1 MAKRKKSFQK
11 NYSKEASSF
20 ILIALG
26 IILILAI
33 VSYDRADDP
42 KLQID
47 NNSIQI
53 KNWIGPA
60 GAAIAAPLMNFTL
73 GYPILFLPIIII
85 MIGVQ
90 LFRGNRLNQYMRP
103 ILLLT
108 VWAVFISIILALP
121 EAFETYGKIREYY
134 PSGIIGGTAASYLI
148 FYLGKFG
155 TILIFATLLL
165 VLTVVTLRLDVV
177 MIFDH
182 LKRFYTKILKQFRKD
197 YQDWLSER
205 KRRKKEAYLKRKNYK
220 IEREIKTETPVEIK
234 TGESAKISEKYLR
247 KEIITEPEKNA
258 EAITEEKPMIKTTL
272 DDVLEKAQGTGVD
285 TTVIKKAAQSLPSDV
300 SETSSVSVKDSPISD
315 EDISF
320 EVEEEAKV
328 EEIDYDRLVKES
340 IAKYEFPSID
350 LLESAPVGE
359 STVSH
364 EELKVNA
371 AQLEAKLMDF
381 GLSAKVIRVTAGPVI
396 TLYEIQPAPGV
407 KVSQIV
413 ALSNDLAL
421 AMEARGI
428 RMVAPI
434 PGKAA
439 IGIEIPNRQP
449 QTVYLKPIIRSETY
463 VNSDHILPL
472 AIGKTINGEVYC
484 ADLTKMPHLLIAGST
499 GSGKSVGINTI
510 IASIFYR
517 VDPGKVKFV
526 LIDPKKIELSL
537 YRALSE
543 HYLVWRSD
551 LDEEVITKPSNA
563 VSILNTLVLEMEKR
577 YDKLAHLGV
586 RNIEDYNLRVRQG
599 GPRIKEEKLQQ
610 LPYIIIIIDELADLM
625 MIAAKEVENPIA
637 RLTQMARAVGIHL
650 ILATQRPSVDVITGV
665 IKANFP
671 ARIAYMV
678 TTRPDSK
685 TILDMNGAE
694 QLLGNGDML
703 YQPPGEPRPIR
714 LQNPLITTREIERL
728 ISHIKKQPKLPHYS
742 LPQPSEAR
750 RDIFD
755 GTNGG
760 GTDELYETAK
770 QIVVQHQQGSISLL
784 QRRLKIGYSRAA
796 RLIDE
801 MEEEG
806 IVGPAEGSKPRQVFY
821 LPEDL

>member
-1 MAKRKKSFQK
+1 MVKKRKSTQK
-11 NYSKEASSF
+11 TYSREATSF

-26 IILILAI
+26 VILLLAI
-33 VSYDRADDP
+33 FSYDRRDDP
-42 KLQID
+42 NLQIE
-47 NNSIQI
+47 NNSMQI

-60 GAAIAAPLMNFTL
+60 GAAIADPLIKYTF

-85 MIGVQ
+85 LIGIQ
-90 LFRGNRLNQYMRP
+90 LFRKQSLNPYLRP
-103 ILLLT
+103 IILMV
-108 VWAVFISIILALP
+108 VWAFFISILLALP
-121 EAFETYGKIREYY
+121 EAFDTMGKIREYY
-134 PSGIIGGTAASYLI
+134 PSGLIGGLTASYLVI
-148 FYLGKFG
+148 YLGKFG
-155 TILIFATLLL
+155 TIIILLAFL
-165 VLTVVTLRLDVV
+165 LALSIISLRLDLA
-177 MIFDH
+177 MILSYVHNAIGKIH
-182 LKRFYTKILKQFRKD
+182 LKINTAYQNWQIDRK
-197 YQDWLSER
+197 
-205 KRRKKEAYLKRKNYK
+205 KRKKEAFLKRKHLK
-220 IEREIKTETPVEIK
+220 VEPEIVSNQPVEINSVKTAKLPGEDRLKQGEKNKTETDE
-234 TGESAKISEKYLR
+234 TDLEH
-247 KEIITEPEKNA
+247 
-258 EAITEEKPMIKTTL
+258 KPMIRTTL
-272 DDVLEKAQGTGVD
+272 EDVLKQSEGVTID
-285 TTVIKKAAQSLPSDV
+285 TAVIKKAAQPAATD
-300 SETSSVSVKDSPISD
+300 TNGAVKK
-315 EDISF
+315 EDAGQPMEANDIPF
-320 EVEEEAKV
+320 EFEEEVKV
-328 EEIDYDRLVKES
+328 EEVDYDRLVKES
-340 IAKYEFPSID
+340 IAKYEFPSVD
-350 LLESAPVGE
+350 LLESA
-359 STVSH
+359 VSDDTSVDR
-364 EELKVNA
+364 EELKTNA
-371 AQLEAKLMDF
+371 SLLESKLMDF

-396 TLYEIQPAPGV
+396 TLYELQPAPGV

-413 ALSNDLAL
+413 ALANDLAL

-434 PGKAA
+434 PGIAA

-449 QTVYLKPIIRSETY
+449 QTVYLKPMIRSEKF
-463 VNSDHILPL
+463 VNSKHILPI
-472 AIGKTINGEVYC
+472 AMGKAINGEVYC

-510 IASIFYR
+510 IASILYR

-526 LIDPKKIELSL
+526 MIDPKKIELSL

-543 HYLVWRSD
+543 HYLVWRTD

-563 VSILNTLVLEMEKR
+563 VSILNTIVLEMELR

-586 RNIEDYNLRVRQG
+586 RNIEDYNMRVRQG

-625 MIAAKEVENPIA
+625 MVAAKEVETPIA

-714 LQNPLITTREIERL
+714 LQNPLITTKEVDRL
-728 ISHIKKQPKLPHYS
+728 IAHIKKQPKLPHYS
-742 LPQPSEAR
+742 LPQPTESR
-750 RDIFD
+750 KDIFD
-755 GTNGG
+755 TMNGG
-760 GTDELYETAK
+760 GSDELYETAK
-770 QIVVQHQQGSISLL
+770 GIVVQHQQGSISLL

-806 IVGPAEGSKPRQVFY
+806 VVGPADGSKPRQVYY

>member
-11 NYSKEASSF
+11 NYTREASSF

-26 IILILAI
+26 IILMLAI
-33 VSYDRADDP
+33 LSYDRADDP
-42 KLQID
+42 NLKID

-53 KNWIGPA
+53 KNLIGPA
-60 GAAIAAPLMNFTL
+60 GAAIAAPLMNYTL

-85 MIGVQ
+85 LVGLQ
-90 LFRGNRLNQYMRP
+90 LFRGNHLNQYLRP
-103 ILLLT
+103 VVLLT
-108 VWAVFISIILALP
+108 VWAVFISIVLALP
-121 EAFETYGKIREYY
+121 EAFETSGKIREYY
-134 PSGIIGGTAASYLI
+134 PSGIVGGTAASYLI
-148 FYLGKFG
+148 FYLGKIG
-155 TILIFATLLL
+155 TILILATLLL

-177 MIFDH
+177 MILDYIIYNFKK
-182 LKRFYTKILKQFRKD
+182 LQKQFRRG
-197 YQDWLSER
+197 YQDWLAER
-205 KRRKKEAYLKRKNYK
+205 NRRKKQAFFKRQKYK
-220 IEREIKTETPVEIK
+220 IEPEIINDKPLEIK
-234 TGESAKISEKYLR
+234 TGDQAKLSEKYREKDSL
-247 KEIITEPEKNA
+247 KTEE
-258 EAITEEKPMIKTTL
+258 TTSEEKPMIKTTL
-272 DDVLEKAQGTGVD
+272 DD
-285 TTVIKKAAQSLPSDV
+285 
-300 SETSSVSVKDSPISD
+300 
-315 EDISF
+315 DISF
-320 EVEEEAKV
+320 EVEEEVKV
-328 EEIDYDRLVKES
+328 EEINYDRLVKES

-350 LLESAPVGE
+350 LLESAPTDNP
-359 STVSH
+359 SISH
-364 EELKVNA
+364 EELKINA

-413 ALSNDLAL
+413 ALANDLAL

-463 VNSDHILPL
+463 VNSNHILPL

-484 ADLTKMPHLLIAGST
+484 ADLTKMPHLLMAGST

-543 HYLVWRSD
+543 HYLIWRSD

-563 VSILNTLVLEMEKR
+563 VSILNSLVVEMEKR

-586 RNIEDYNLRVRQG
+586 RNIEDYNMRVRQG
-599 GPRIKEEKLQQ
+599 GLRIKEEKLQQ
-610 LPYIIIIIDELADLM
+610 LPYIIIIIDDLADLM

-650 ILATQRPSVDVITGV
+650 ILATQRPSVDVLTGV

-714 LQNPLITTREIERL
+714 LQNPLITTREVERL

-742 LPQPSEAR
+742 LPQPAESR
-750 RDIFD
+750 QSIFD

-760 GTDELYETAK
+760 GSDQLYENAK

-796 RLIDE
+796 RLIDD

-806 IVGPAEGSKPRQVFY
+806 VVGPAEGSKPRQVFY

>member
-1 MAKRKKSFQK
+1 MTF
-11 NYSKEASSF
+11 
-20 ILIALG
+20 
-26 IILILAI
+26 
-33 VSYDRADDP
+33 
-42 KLQID
+42 
-47 NNSIQI
+47 
-53 KNWIGPA
+53 
-60 GAAIAAPLMNFTL
+60 
-73 GYPILFLPIIII
+73 
-85 MIGVQ
+85 
-90 LFRGNRLNQYMRP
+90 
-103 ILLLT
+103 
-108 VWAVFISIILALP
+108 WAVFISILLALP

-134 PSGIIGGTAASYLI
+134 PSGIVGGTAASYLI

-155 TILIFATLLL
+155 SILILATLFL
-165 VLTVVTLRLDVV
+165 VFTVITLHLDVI
-177 MIFDH
+177 MILDYLRYH
-182 LKRFYTKILKQFRKD
+182 IQKIKKQIMKS
-197 YQDWLSER
+197 YQEWDAER
-205 KRRKKEAYLKRKNYK
+205 KRRKKQAFLDRKNYK
-220 IEREIKTETPVEIK
+220 FEPEVINEKPMEIK
-234 TGESAKISEKYLR
+234 TGNQAKLSEEIPER
-247 KEIITEPEKNA
+247 KIQSEQIQTEKTDA
-258 EAITEEKPMIKTTL
+258 DIKPMIRTTL
-272 DDVLEKAQGTGVD
+272 DDVLQRAQGGDID
-285 TTVIKKAAQSLPSDV
+285 TTSIKKAAYPESPVRPATNHVPEQSTDL
-300 SETSSVSVKDSPISD
+300 D
-315 EDISF
+315 EDELSF

-340 IAKYEFPSID
+340 IAKYEFPSVD
-350 LLESAPVGE
+350 LLEIGPSDD

-364 EELKVNA
+364 EELKINA
-371 AQLEAKLMDF
+371 AHLEAKLMDF

-396 TLYEIQPAPGV
+396 TLYELQPAPGV

-439 IGIEIPNRQP
+439 IGIEIPNRKP
-449 QTVYLKPIIRSETY
+449 QTVYLKPIIRSETF
-463 VNSDHILPL
+463 VNSNFILPL

-543 HYLVWRSD
+543 HYLVWRTD

-563 VSILNTLVLEMEKR
+563 VSILNTLVLEMERR
-577 YDKLAHLGV
+577 YDKLAHIGV
-586 RNIEDYNLRVRQG
+586 RNIEDYNARVREG
-599 GPRIKEEKLQQ
+599 GARVKEEKLQQ

-678 TTRPDSK
+678 TSRPDSK

-714 LQNPLITTREIERL
+714 LQNPLITTREVERL
-728 ISHIKKQPKLPHYS
+728 ITHIKRQPKLPHYS
-742 LPQPSEAR
+742 LPQPSESR
-750 RDIFD
+750 QGVFD
-755 GTNGG
+755 GMNGG
-760 GTDELYETAK
+760 GADELYETAK
-770 QIVVQHQQGSISLL
+770 GIVVQHQQGSISLL

-806 IVGPAEGSKPRQVFY
+806 VVGPADGSKPRQVLY

>member
-1 MAKRKKSFQK
+1 MAKQKKSFQK
-11 NYSKEASSF
+11 NYTREASSF

-26 IILILAI
+26 IILMLA
-33 VSYDRADDP
+33 VLSYDRADDP
-42 KLQID
+42 NLKID

-60 GAAIAAPLMNFTL
+60 GAAIAAPLMNYTL
-73 GYPILFLPIIII
+73 GYPILFLPIVIILV
-85 MIGVQ
+85 GLQ
-90 LFRGNRLNQYMRP
+90 LFRGNRLYQYLRP
-103 ILLLT
+103 VALLT
-108 VWAVFISIILALP
+108 VWAVFISIVLALP

-134 PSGIIGGTAASYLI
+134 PSGIVGGTAASYLI
-148 FYLGKFG
+148 FYLGKIG
-155 TILIFATLLL
+155 TILILTTLLL
-165 VLTVVTLRLDVV
+165 VLTVVTLRLDLV
-177 MIFDH
+177 MILDYIINNFKK
-182 LKRFYTKILKQFRKD
+182 LQKQFRMR
-197 YQDWLSER
+197 YQDWLAER
-205 KRRKKEAYLKRKNYK
+205 NRRKKQAFLKRQKYK
-220 IEREIKTETPVEIK
+220 IEPEILNDKQIEIK
-234 TGESAKISEKYLR
+234 TGDQAKLSEKYRQKDLV
-247 KEIITEPEKNA
+247 KTEE
-258 EAITEEKPMIKTTL
+258 TTSEEKPMIKTTL
-272 DDVLEKAQGTGVD
+272 DDVLEQAQGAGED
-285 TTVIKKAAQSLPSDV
+285 
-300 SETSSVSVKDSPISD
+300 
-315 EDISF
+315 DISF
-320 EVEEEAKV
+320 EVEEEVKV

-340 IAKYEFPSID
+340 IAKYEFPSVD
-350 LLESAPVGE
+350 LLESAPTDNI
-359 STVSH
+359 SISH

-381 GLSAKVIRVTAGPVI
+381 GLTVKVIRVTAGPVI

-413 ALSNDLAL
+413 ALANDLAL
-421 AMEARGI
+421 TMEARGI

-439 IGIEIPNRQP
+439 IGIEIPNQHP

-463 VNSDHILPL
+463 VNSNHILPL
-472 AIGKTINGEVYC
+472 ALGKTINGEVYC

-543 HYLVWRSD
+543 HYLIWRSD

-563 VSILNTLVLEMEKR
+563 VSILNTLVVEMEKR

-586 RNIEDYNLRVRQG
+586 RNIEDYNSRVRQG

-714 LQNPLITTREIERL
+714 LQNPLITTREVERL

-742 LPQPSEAR
+742 LPQPAESR
-750 RDIFD
+750 QGIYDS
-755 GTNGG
+755 TNGAG
-760 GTDELYETAK
+760 SDQLYENAK
-770 QIVVQHQQGSISLL
+770 QIVVRHQQGSISLL

-796 RLIDE
+796 RLIDD

-806 IVGPAEGSKPRQVFY
+806 VVGPAEGSKPRQVFY

>member
-1 MAKRKKSFQK
+1 MARRKKSFQK
-11 NYSKEASSF
+11 NYAREASSF

-26 IILILAI
+26 IILMLAI
-33 VSYDRADDP
+33 LSYDRADDP
-42 KLQID
+42 NLKID

-53 KNWIGPA
+53 KNFIGPA
-60 GAAIAAPLMNFTL
+60 GAAIAAPLMNYTL

-85 MIGVQ
+85 LVGLQ
-90 LFRGNRLNQYMRP
+90 LFRGNRLIQYLRP
-103 ILLLT
+103 VVLLT
-108 VWAVFISIILALP
+108 VWAVFISIVLALP

-134 PSGIIGGTAASYLI
+134 PSGVVGGTAASYLI

-155 TILIFATLLL
+155 TILILATLLL
-165 VLTVVTLRLDVV
+165 VLTVVTLRLDLV
-177 MIFDH
+177 MILDYIINNF
-182 LKRFYTKILKQFRKD
+182 KKVQKQFRRR
-197 YQDWLSER
+197 YQDWLAER
-205 KRRKKEAYLKRKNYK
+205 NRRKKQAFLKRQKYK
-220 IEREIKTETPVEIK
+220 IEPEIINDKPLEIK
-234 TGESAKISEKYLR
+234 TGDQAKLSEKYREKDPL
-247 KEIITEPEKNA
+247 KTEKTTP
-258 EAITEEKPMIKTTL
+258 EEKPMIKTTL
-272 DDVLEKAQGTGVD
+272 DDVLEQAQGAGED
-285 TTVIKKAAQSLPSDV
+285 
-300 SETSSVSVKDSPISD
+300 
-315 EDISF
+315 DISF
-320 EVEEEAKV
+320 EVEEEVKV

-340 IAKYEFPSID
+340 IAKYEFPSVD
-350 LLESAPVGE
+350 LLESAPTNDT
-359 STVSH
+359 SISH
-364 EELKVNA
+364 EELKINA
-371 AQLEAKLMDF
+371 AHLEAKLMDF
-381 GLSAKVIRVTAGPVI
+381 GLAAKVIRVTAGPVI
-396 TLYEIQPAPGV
+396 TLYELQPAPGV

-413 ALSNDLAL
+413 ALANDLAL

-472 AIGKTINGEVYC
+472 ALGKTINGEVYC

-543 HYLVWRSD
+543 HYLIWRSD

-563 VSILNTLVLEMEKR
+563 VSILNTLTVEMEKR

-586 RNIEDYNLRVRQG
+586 RNIEDYNMQVRQG

-610 LPYIIIIIDELADLM
+610 LPYIVIIIDELADLM

-650 ILATQRPSVDVITGV
+650 ILATQRPSVDVLTGV

-714 LQNPLITTREIERL
+714 LQNPLITTREVERL

-742 LPQPSEAR
+742 LPQPAESR
-750 RDIFD
+750 QSIFD
-755 GTNGG
+755 VTNGG
-760 GTDELYETAK
+760 GSDELYENAK

-796 RLIDE
+796 RLIDD

-806 IVGPAEGSKPRQVFY
+806 VVGPAEGSKPRQVFY

>member
-1 MAKRKKSFQK
+1 
-11 NYSKEASSF
+11 
-20 ILIALG
+20 
-26 IILILAI
+26 
-33 VSYDRADDP
+33 
-42 KLQID
+42 
-47 NNSIQI
+47 
-53 KNWIGPA
+53 
-60 GAAIAAPLMNFTL
+60 
-73 GYPILFLPIIII
+73 
-85 MIGVQ
+85 
-90 LFRGNRLNQYMRP
+90 
-103 ILLLT
+103 
-108 VWAVFISIILALP
+108 
-121 EAFETYGKIREYY
+121 
-134 PSGIIGGTAASYLI
+134 
-148 FYLGKFG
+148 
-155 TILIFATLLL
+155 
-165 VLTVVTLRLDVV
+165 
-177 MIFDH
+177 
-182 LKRFYTKILKQFRKD
+182 
-197 YQDWLSER
+197 
-205 KRRKKEAYLKRKNYK
+205 
-220 IEREIKTETPVEIK
+220 
-234 TGESAKISEKYLR
+234 
-247 KEIITEPEKNA
+247 
-258 EAITEEKPMIKTTL
+258 
-272 DDVLEKAQGTGVD
+272 
-285 TTVIKKAAQSLPSDV
+285 
-300 SETSSVSVKDSPISD
+300 
-315 EDISF
+315 
-320 EVEEEAKV
+320 
-328 EEIDYDRLVKES
+328 
-340 IAKYEFPSID
+340 
-350 LLESAPVGE
+350 
-359 STVSH
+359 
-364 EELKVNA
+364 
-371 AQLEAKLMDF
+371 
-381 GLSAKVIRVTAGPVI
+381 
-396 TLYEIQPAPGV
+396 
-407 KVSQIV
+407 VSQIV

-472 AIGKTINGEVYC
+472 ALGKTINGEVYC

-526 LIDPKKIELSL
+526 IELSL

-543 HYLVWRSD
+543 HYLIWRSD

-563 VSILNTLVLEMEKR
+563 VSILNTLVVEMEKR

-586 RNIEDYNLRVRQG
+586 RNIEDYNMRVRQG

-610 LPYIIIIIDELADLM
+610 LPYII
-625 MIAAKEVENPIA
+625 EVENPIA

-650 ILATQRPSVDVITGV
+650 ILATQRPSVDVLTGV

-714 LQNPLITTREIERL
+714 LQNPLITTREVERL

-742 LPQPSEAR
+742 LPQPAESR
-750 RDIFD
+750 QSIFD
-755 GTNGG
+755 VTNGG
-760 GTDELYETAK
+760 GSDELYENAK

-796 RLIDE
+796 RLIDD

-806 IVGPAEGSKPRQVFY
+806 VVGPAEGSKPRQVFY

>member
-1 MAKRKKSFQK
+1 MARRKKSFQK
-11 NYSKEASSF
+11 NYAREASSF

-26 IILILAI
+26 IILMLAI
-33 VSYDRADDP
+33 LSYDRADDP
-42 KLQID
+42 NLKID

-53 KNWIGPA
+53 KNFIGPA
-60 GAAIAAPLMNFTL
+60 GAAIAAPLMNYTL

-85 MIGVQ
+85 LVGLQ
-90 LFRGNRLNQYMRP
+90 LFRGNRLIQYLRP
-103 ILLLT
+103 VVLLT
-108 VWAVFISIILALP
+108 VWAVFISIVLALP

-134 PSGIIGGTAASYLI
+134 PSGVVGGTAASYLI

-155 TILIFATLLL
+155 TILILATLLL
-165 VLTVVTLRLDVV
+165 VLTVVTLRLDLV
-177 MIFDH
+177 MILDYIINNF
-182 LKRFYTKILKQFRKD
+182 KKVQKQFRRR
-197 YQDWLSER
+197 YQDWLAER
-205 KRRKKEAYLKRKNYK
+205 NRRKKQAFLKRQKYK
-220 IEREIKTETPVEIK
+220 IEPEIINDKPLEIK
-234 TGESAKISEKYLR
+234 TGDQAKLSEKYRGKDSL
-247 KEIITEPEKNA
+247 KTEKTTP
-258 EAITEEKPMIKTTL
+258 EEKPMIKTTL
-272 DDVLEKAQGTGVD
+272 DDVLEQAQGAGED
-285 TTVIKKAAQSLPSDV
+285 
-300 SETSSVSVKDSPISD
+300 
-315 EDISF
+315 DISF
-320 EVEEEAKV
+320 EVEEEVKV

-340 IAKYEFPSID
+340 IAKYEFPSVD
-350 LLESAPVGE
+350 LLESAPTNDT
-359 STVSH
+359 SISH
-364 EELKVNA
+364 EELKINA
-371 AQLEAKLMDF
+371 AHLEAKLMDF
-381 GLSAKVIRVTAGPVI
+381 GLAAKVIRVTAGPVI
-396 TLYEIQPAPGV
+396 TLYELQPAPGV

-413 ALSNDLAL
+413 ALANDLAL

-472 AIGKTINGEVYC
+472 ALGKTINGEVYC

-543 HYLVWRSD
+543 HYLIWRSD

-563 VSILNTLVLEMEKR
+563 VSILNTLTVEMEKR

-586 RNIEDYNLRVRQG
+586 RNIEDYNMQVRQG

-610 LPYIIIIIDELADLM
+610 LPYIVIIIDELADLM

-650 ILATQRPSVDVITGV
+650 ILATQRPSVDVLTGV

-714 LQNPLITTREIERL
+714 LQNPLITTREVERL

-742 LPQPSEAR
+742 LPQPAESR
-750 RDIFD
+750 QSIFD
-755 GTNGG
+755 VTNGG
-760 GTDELYETAK
+760 GSDELYENAK

-796 RLIDE
+796 RLIDD

-806 IVGPAEGSKPRQVFY
+806 VVGPAEGSKPRQVFY

>member
-1 MAKRKKSFQK
+1 MARRKRSFQK
-11 NYSKEASSF
+11 NYTREASSF

-26 IILILAI
+26 IILMLAVI
-33 VSYDRADDP
+33 SYDRADDP
-42 KLQID
+42 NLKID

-60 GAAIAAPLMNFTL
+60 GAAIAAPLMNYTL

-85 MIGVQ
+85 LVGLQ
-90 LFRGNRLNQYMRP
+90 LFRGNRLNHYLRP
-103 ILLLT
+103 VVLLT
-108 VWAVFISIILALP
+108 VWAVFISVILALP
-121 EAFETYGKIREYY
+121 ETFETYGKIREYY
-134 PSGIIGGTAASYLI
+134 PSGVIGGTAASYLI

-155 TILIFATLLL
+155 TILILATLLL
-165 VLTVVTLRLDVV
+165 VLTVVTLRLDLV
-177 MIFDH
+177 MILDYIINYFKK
-182 LKRFYTKILKQFRKD
+182 LQKQFRRG
-197 YQDWLSER
+197 YQDWLAER
-205 KRRKKEAYLKRKNYK
+205 NRRKKQAFLKRQKYK
-220 IEREIKTETPVEIK
+220 IEPEIINSKPLEIK
-234 TGESAKISEKYLR
+234 TGDQAKLSQKYREKDPL
-247 KEIITEPEKNA
+247 KTEE
-258 EAITEEKPMIKTTL
+258 TTSEEKPMIKTTL
-272 DDVLEKAQGTGVD
+272 DDVLEQAQGAGED
-285 TTVIKKAAQSLPSDV
+285 
-300 SETSSVSVKDSPISD
+300 
-315 EDISF
+315 DISF
-320 EVEEEAKV
+320 EVKEEVKI

-340 IAKYEFPSID
+340 IAKYEFPSVD
-350 LLESAPVGE
+350 LLESAPTNDT
-359 STVSH
+359 SISH
-364 EELKVNA
+364 EELKINA
-371 AQLEAKLMDF
+371 AHLEAKLMDF
-381 GLSAKVIRVTAGPVI
+381 GLAAKVIRVTAGPVI
-396 TLYEIQPAPGV
+396 TLYELQPAPGV

-413 ALSNDLAL
+413 ALANDLAL

-472 AIGKTINGEVYC
+472 ALGKTINGEVYC

-543 HYLVWRSD
+543 HYLIWRSD

-563 VSILNTLVLEMEKR
+563 VSILNTLTVEMEKR

-586 RNIEDYNLRVRQG
+586 RNIEDYNMRVRQG

-625 MIAAKEVENPIA
+625 MVAAKEVENPIA

-650 ILATQRPSVDVITGV
+650 ILATQRPSVDVLTGV

-714 LQNPLITTREIERL
+714 LQNPLITTREVERL

-742 LPQPSEAR
+742 LPQPAESR
-750 RDIFD
+750 QGIFD
-755 GTNGG
+755 STNGG
-760 GTDELYETAK
+760 GSDELYENAK

-796 RLIDE
+796 RLIDN

-806 IVGPAEGSKPRQVFY
+806 VVGPAEGSKPRQVFY

>member
-1 MAKRKKSFQK
+1 MARRKRSFQK
-11 NYSKEASSF
+11 NYTREASSF

-26 IILILAI
+26 IILMLAI
-33 VSYDRADDP
+33 ISYDRADDP
-42 KLQID
+42 NLKID

-60 GAAIAAPLMNFTL
+60 GAAIAAPLMNYTL
-73 GYPILFLPIIII
+73 GYPILFLPIIFILV
-85 MIGVQ
+85 GLQ
-90 LFRGNRLNQYMRP
+90 LFRGNRLIQYLRP
-103 ILLLT
+103 VVLLT
-108 VWAVFISIILALP
+108 VWAVFISIVLALP

-134 PSGIIGGTAASYLI
+134 PSGVVGGTAASYLI

-155 TILIFATLLL
+155 TILILATLLL
-165 VLTVVTLRLDVV
+165 VLTVVTLRLDLV
-177 MIFDH
+177 MILDYIINNF
-182 LKRFYTKILKQFRKD
+182 KKVQKQFRRR
-197 YQDWLSER
+197 YQDWLAER
-205 KRRKKEAYLKRKNYK
+205 NRRKKQAFLKRQKYK
-220 IEREIKTETPVEIK
+220 IEPEIINDKPLEIK
-234 TGESAKISEKYLR
+234 TGDQAKLSEKYREKDPL
-247 KEIITEPEKNA
+247 KTEE
-258 EAITEEKPMIKTTL
+258 TTSEEKPMIKTTL
-272 DDVLEKAQGTGVD
+272 DDVLEQAQGAGED
-285 TTVIKKAAQSLPSDV
+285 
-300 SETSSVSVKDSPISD
+300 
-315 EDISF
+315 DISF
-320 EVEEEAKV
+320 EVEEEVKV

-340 IAKYEFPSID
+340 IAKYEFPSVD
-350 LLESAPVGE
+350 LLESAPTNDT
-359 STVSH
+359 SISH
-364 EELKVNA
+364 EELKINA
-371 AQLEAKLMDF
+371 AHLEAKLMDF
-381 GLSAKVIRVTAGPVI
+381 GLAAKVIRVTAGPVI
-396 TLYEIQPAPGV
+396 TLYELQPAPGV

-413 ALSNDLAL
+413 ALANDLAL

-472 AIGKTINGEVYC
+472 ALGKTINGEVYC

-543 HYLVWRSD
+543 HYLIWRSD

-563 VSILNTLVLEMEKR
+563 VSILNTLVVEMEKR

-586 RNIEDYNLRVRQG
+586 RNIEDYNMRVRQG

-625 MIAAKEVENPIA
+625 MVAAKEVENPIA

-650 ILATQRPSVDVITGV
+650 ILATQRPSVDVLTGV

-714 LQNPLITTREIERL
+714 LQNPLITTREVERL

-742 LPQPSEAR
+742 LPQPAESR
-750 RDIFD
+750 QNIFD
-755 GTNGG
+755 STNGG
-760 GTDELYETAK
+760 GSDELYENAK

-796 RLIDE
+796 RLIDD

-806 IVGPAEGSKPRQVFY
+806 VVGPAEGSKPRQVFY